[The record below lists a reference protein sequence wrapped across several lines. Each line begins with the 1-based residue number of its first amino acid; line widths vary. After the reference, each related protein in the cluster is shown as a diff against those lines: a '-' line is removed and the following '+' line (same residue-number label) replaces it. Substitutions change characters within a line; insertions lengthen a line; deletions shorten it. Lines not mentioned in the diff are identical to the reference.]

1 MFKLFRTLGC
11 DLGIDLGTANTLVYD
26 KGQGIVLQEPS
37 VVAVLQHTGEVL
49 AVGEEARAMLGRTP
63 GNIVARRPLKNGV
76 IADLD
81 VTQQMLQY
89 FIHKAVAA
97 RFYKK
102 PRVVIGVPSI
112 NTEVEKRA
120 VVSAATQAGAQAV
133 YLVEEAMA
141 AAIGAGLSV
150 EEPRGNLVVDIGGGT
165 TEVAVISLGGIVR
178 SQAIRI
184 GGIEMDEAIS
194 QYVKRAH
201 SLIIGEQ
208 TAEVVKI
215 AIGSTVALST
225 NAAQLE
231 IRGRNM
237 LTGLPKALVL
247 TEEEVRLALVEPV
260 AAIVEVVKST
270 LERTPP
276 ELVADIIDRGMVLT
290 GGGALLRGLDVLLV
304 KETGITVCIAE
315 APLTC
320 VAHGTGKILDNLKI
334 LRPMTHSI

>member
-1 MFKLFRTLGC
+1 MFRLFRTLGC
-11 DLGIDLGTANTLVYD
+11 DLGIDLGTANTLIYD
-26 KGQGIVLQEPS
+26 KGQGLVLQEPS

-89 FIHKAVAA
+89 FIHKAVSA
-97 RFYKK
+97 RFHKK

-120 VVSAATQAGAQAV
+120 VVSAATQAGAQEV

-184 GGIEMDEAIS
+184 GGTEMDEAIS

-201 SLIIGEQ
+201 SLIIGER
-208 TAEVVKI
+208 TAEAVKI

-225 NAAQLE
+225 NGAQLE

-260 AAIVEVVKST
+260 AAIVDVVKST

-276 ELVADIIDRGMVLT
+276 ELVADIIDRGMILT

-315 APLTC
+315 EPLTC